1 MVPWATTT
9 YHCTEIMNVMK
20 LFRFLLS
27 SAIVIMAIFDASAQ
41 LTWNIQVGGIW
52 GKENEGYETGDYT
65 RMSIREWDEEDYGRK
80 SIHNG
85 YEVSAGL
92 YMQIPIKTNS
102 MFIDTGLGWK
112 LKNVVSV
119 RDFVIHENPDYGD
132 WGAHKLLNFQGNMN
146 FLELPVRFGYQLN
159 LNEKN
164 SFQFKLGPYIS
175 YALGKIHKDTPEFFQ
190 ENINGGIM
198 DFNHTLSPI
207 SIGLSPAVI
216 FKHRAL
222 SFGAIF
228 NTPCF
233 LNGPRAVKSSSFNLV
248 LSVNLGSTAH
258 WDWDAIADGLE
269 SASTIMQ
276 GITDTYVQTQSTYS
290 DDGSSSSSTLTSSPS
305 SNTSSQSNSS
315 KTSDFDL
322 SKWTARN
329 AEKSTYDKYI
339 NIVIKILSGDDK
351 TNRKADIQQKMRS
364 IRTKWAKLGDKW
376 GWPASEYE
384 TK

>member
-1 MVPWATTT
+1 M
-9 YHCTEIMNVMK
+9 YVMK
-20 LFRFLLS
+20 LCKFLMS
-27 SAIVIMAIFDASAQ
+27 GVIIIMAIFDASAQ
-41 LTWNIQVGGIW
+41 LTWNIQAGGIW
-52 GKENEGYETGDYT
+52 GKENDDYFKPGDHT
-65 RMSIREWDEEDYGRK
+65 IMSIREWNEEEYGRK

-92 YMQIPIKTNS
+92 YMQIPIKPNL

-112 LKNVVSV
+112 LKNVVSI
-119 RDFVIHENPDYGD
+119 RDYVIHENPHYGD
-132 WGAHKLLNFQGNMN
+132 WGSHKLLNFQGNMN
-146 FLELPVRFGYQLN
+146 FLELPVRFVYQLN

-175 YALGKIHKDTPEFFQ
+175 YALGKIHNDIPEFFQ
-190 ENINGGIM
+190 EHINSGIM
-198 DFNHTLSPI
+198 DFNQSLSPI
-207 SIGLSPAVI
+207 SIGLSPSI
-216 FKHRAL
+216 MFKHRAL
-222 SFGAIF
+222 SVGAIF

-269 SASTIMQ
+269 SASTVMQ

-290 DDGSSSSSTLTSSPS
+290 DDESSFSNTTTSSPS
-305 SNTSSQSNSS
+305 SKTFSQSNSS

-329 AEKSTYDKYI
+329 AEKSAYDNYI
-339 NIVIKILSGDDK
+339 TTVIKILSGDDK
-351 TNRKADIQQKMRS
+351 TNNKRDIQRKMRK
-364 IRTKWAKLGDKW
+364 IREKWTKLGDKW
-376 GWPASEYE
+376 GWAASEYE